1 MPKPET
7 DGAEE
12 SDGGIVVQKLE
23 NKPPTGGADP
33 VERRPP
39 ANGNL
44 ESQSTGRTQSRKAV
58 SQAADR
64 IREYARR
71 NPKERLTALL
81 HHITPEALEAAYRK
95 LKREAAAGVDGEKWK
110 DYERGLDGKLQDLWQ
125 RVQRGT
131 YKAVPVRR
139 VKIPKPDG
147 GERPLGI
154 AALEDKIVQRA
165 LVDVVLNPIYEE
177 EFLGFSYGFRPGR
190 GAHDALD
197 ALAYVIERRKV
208 GWIVDCD
215 IRKYFDEMNRDWITQ
230 FLEHR
235 IGDQRIIR
243 LIGRWLRAGVMEDGQ
258 WSDTGKGSPQG
269 AIISPVLANLYLYYV
284 LDLWVDRKW
293 RKQVA
298 RGEVYIV
305 RYADDFVVATQY
317 RGDAER
323 FLQDVQERF
332 EQFGLRT
339 HPEKT
344 RIIEFGRFAAANR
357 RKRREGKPET
367 FDFLG
372 FTHYCRT
379 RRDGRFGL
387 GRKPI
392 GKRMRRTLQAL
403 RAELRRRMHED
414 VWKTGRWLGQVLR
427 GWLNYYAVP
436 TSSRSLTTF
445 VYQLKRIWMRTL
457 RRRSQKDRFTW
468 ERMERLCERL
478 WPQPRIAHPW
488 PAERF
493 TVKTG
498 GRSRMR

>member
-1 MPKPET
+1 MQRMQNKAPQGVA
-7 DGAEE
+7 DAE
-12 SDGGIVVQKLE
+12 
-23 NKPPTGGADP
+23 
-33 VERRPP
+33 ERRPP

-64 IREYARR
+64 IREFVRR

-81 HHITPEALEAAYRK
+81 HHITPEALEAAYRR
-95 LKREAAAGVDGEKWK
+95 LKRDAAAGVDGVKWT
-110 DYERGLDGKLQDLWQ
+110 DYEQGLDGKLHDLWQ
-125 RVQRGT
+125 RVQQGT
-131 YKAVPVRR
+131 YQAVPVRR

-165 LVDVVLNPIYEE
+165 MVDVVLNPIYEE

-208 GWIVDCD
+208 SWIVDCD
-215 IRKYFDEMNRDWITQ
+215 IRKFFDEMNRDWMIR

-235 IGDQRIIR
+235 IGDRRVIR
-243 LIGRWLRAGVMEDGQ
+243 LIGRWLRAGAMEDGQ

-269 AIISPVLANLYLYYV
+269 AIISPVLANMYLHYV
-284 LDLWVDRKW
+284 LDLWMDRKW
-293 RKQVA
+293 RKQAA

-305 RYADDFVVATQY
+305 RYADDYVVAAQH
-317 RGDAER
+317 REDAER
-323 FLQDVQERF
+323 FLKDVQDRF

-344 RIIEFGRFAAANR
+344 RLIEFGRFAQANR
-357 RKRREGKPET
+357 RKRGAGKPET

-372 FTHYCRT
+372 FTHYCRKK
-379 RRDGRFGL
+379 RNGRFGL
-387 GRKPI
+387 GRKPV

-403 RAELRRRMHED
+403 REALRRRMHDD
-414 VWKTGRWLGQVLR
+414 VWQTGRWLGQVLR

-436 TSSRSLTTF
+436 TSSRSLKAF
-445 VYQLKRIWMRTL
+445 VYHLKRIWMKIL

-468 ERMERLCERL
+468 ERLERICARL
-478 WPQPRIAHPW
+478 WPQPQIAHPW
-488 PAERF
+488 PTERF
-493 TVKTG
+493 TVKTE

>member
-1 MPKPET
+1 M

-12 SDGGIVVQKLE
+12 SDGGTVAMKVQ
-23 NKPPTGGADP
+23 NKPLTSGADA

-39 ANGNL
+39 ANGNPG
-44 ESQSTGRTQSRKAV
+44 SQSTGRTQRRKVV

-64 IREYARR
+64 IREFVRR
-71 NPKERLTALL
+71 KPKEPLTALL
-81 HHITPEALEAAYRK
+81 HHITEEALEAAYRR
-95 LKREAAAGVDGEKWK
+95 LKRTAAAGVDGVTWQ
-110 DYERGLDGKLQDLWQ
+110 DYGQGLDRKLHDLWQ

-131 YKAVPVRR
+131 YRAVPVRR
-139 VKIPKPDG
+139 VNIPKPDG

-208 GWIVDCD
+208 SWIVDCD
-215 IRKYFDEMNRDWITQ
+215 IRKYFDEINRDCLKQ

-235 IGDQRIIR
+235 IGDRRILR
-243 LIGRWLRAGVMEDGQ
+243 LIGRWLAAGVMEDGH

-269 AIISPVLANLYLYYV
+269 AILSPVLANVYLHYV
-284 LDLWVDRKW
+284 LDLWLERKW
-293 RKQVA
+293 RPQAA
-298 RGEVYIV
+298 RGEVYII
-305 RYADDFVVATQY
+305 RYADDVVVATQY
-317 RGDAER
+317 RADAER

-332 EQFGLRT
+332 EQFGLSM

-344 RIIEFGRFAAANR
+344 RLIEFGRFAEANR
-357 RKRREGKPET
+357 RKRGAGKPET

-372 FTHYCRT
+372 FTHYCRKT
-379 RRDGRFGL
+379 RKGRFGL

-403 RAELRRRMHED
+403 RVALRRRMHED
-414 VWKTGRWLGQVLR
+414 VWETGRWMGQVLR

-436 TSSRSLTTF
+436 TSSRSLQAF
-445 VYQLKRIWMRTL
+445 VYQMKRIWMRTL
-457 RRRSQKDRFTW
+457 RRRSQKDRFPW
-468 ERMERLCERL
+468 DRLQRICDRL
-478 WPQPRIAHPW
+478 WPKPQIAHPW

-493 TVKTG
+493 AVNTE